1 MIIVKSNWFL
11 LFWGTLLN
19 DFRLNDRKI
28 ILGGKD
34 MFKFTQY
41 LTITAAVC
49 LLLTACSGSAQGI
62 AGKTVVVTPAIK
74 GNSASLSVGDT
85 LEIQLPT
92 IPTEGY
98 EWVAQD
104 LDTAIL
110 VQQGN
115 AEYTKDTD
123 PNSAG
128 GIVMLLFN
136 AVGAGTTNLTLVYVN
151 SSSNEAP
158 SLSKNSFGMT
168 VEVK

>member
-1 MIIVKSNWFL
+1 M
-11 LFWGTLLN
+11 
-19 DFRLNDRKI
+19 RLIDGKCS
-28 ILGGKD
+28 LGDKH
-34 MFKFTQY
+34 MYKFTRF
-41 LTITAAVC
+41 LTIMTAVC
-49 LLLTACSGSAQGI
+49 LFLTACAGSGPSSE
-62 AGKTVVVTPAIK
+62 GKTVVVTPAIK

-85 LEIQLPT
+85 LQIQLPT

-110 VQQGN
+110 VQQGS
-115 AEYTKDTD
+115 AVYTKDTD

-128 GIVMLLFN
+128 GIVTLMFN
-136 AVGAGTTNLTLVYVN
+136 AVGAGTTNLTLLYVN

>member
-1 MIIVKSNWFL
+1 
-11 LFWGTLLN
+11 
-19 DFRLNDRKI
+19 
-28 ILGGKD
+28 
-34 MFKFTQY
+34 MFKFSQS
-41 LTITAAVC
+41 LTILTAVC
-49 LLLTACSGSAQGI
+49 LFLAACARIDPSI
-62 AGKTVVVTPAIK
+62 EGKTVVVTPAIK

-110 VQQGN
+110 VQEGS
-115 AEYTKDTD
+115 AVYTKDTA

-128 GIVMLLFN
+128 GIVTLMFN
-136 AVGAGTTNLTLVYVN
+136 AVGTGTTTLTLLYVN
-151 SSSNEAP
+151 SASNGAP
-158 SLSKNSFGMT
+158 SFSANSFGMT